1 MDRRLLDY
9 SPESEAFEAGAI
21 AQSESEWP
29 GGTSAEEEVFGELEE
44 MELAAN
50 LLEVGSEAELD
61 RFLGNLI
68 DRVGRAAGSVARS
81 STGQA
86 VAGILKDAAKRVL
99 PTIGRAIEQRV
110 DSAARAGVSAQ
121 VVKAA
126 SQYLGLELEGL
137 SPEDQEF
144 EAAKSFVRFA
154 GEAAKN
160 VAAAPAGLPPEAAAK
175 AAVVRAAR
183 RYAPGLL
190 SPGRLSNSLDPRSV
204 NPGARFNPAG
214 GGRWVRRG
222 PNIIVVDS

>member
-9 SPESEAFEAGAI
+9 SPESETFEAGAI

-68 DRVGRAAGSVARS
+68 SRVGRAAGSVARS
-81 STGQA
+81 PTGQA
-86 VAGILKDAAKRVL
+86 VAGILKDAAKRAL
-99 PTIGRAIEQRV
+99 PTIGRAIEQRL
-110 DSAARAGVSAQ
+110 DGAAGAGVSAQ

-126 SQYLGLELEGL
+126 GQYLGLELEGL

-160 VAAAPAGLPPEAAAK
+160 AVRAPAGIAPEAA
-175 AAVVRAAR
+175 VMQAAR

-190 SPGRLSNSLDPRSV
+190 RPGRLSNGPDPRSA
-204 NPGARFNPAG
+204 NPGARFIPAAS
-214 GGRWVRRG
+214 GRWVRRG
-222 PNIIVVDS
+222 ANIVVVDS